1 MDCEANSDVSID
13 ANFNWTFWIWALPS
27 LSLYFQLAV
36 RFCVCPQDLLCYL
49 VDDGGFLIMSNQKDD
64 WNKVLLKNNSFFRWS

>member
-1 MDCEANSDVSID
+1 MQILTGPSESEHS
-13 ANFNWTFWIWALPS
+13 PS

-36 RFCVCPQDLLCYL
+36 HFCVCPQDLLCYL

-64 WNKVLLKNNSFFRWS
+64 WNKVFIKKEFVLPLIVASRLALH